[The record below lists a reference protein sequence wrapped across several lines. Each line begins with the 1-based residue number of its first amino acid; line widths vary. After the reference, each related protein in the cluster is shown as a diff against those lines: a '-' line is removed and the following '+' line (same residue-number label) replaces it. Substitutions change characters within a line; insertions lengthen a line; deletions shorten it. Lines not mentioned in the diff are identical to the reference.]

1 MRAEDEWM
9 GKPGLCAT
17 VRVLRM
23 AFFRKVITRHDT
35 GLGEAYMD
43 GDFLVSHQHAGS
55 PQKCSIRQWL
65 HGGCGEE

>member
-1 MRAEDEWM
+1 M
-9 GKPGLCAT
+9 GKPGLSAT

-43 GDFLVSHQHAGS
+43 GDFVVRSALPERTTFAIFE
-55 PQKCSIRQWL
+55 PEI
-65 HGGCGEE
+65 

>member
-43 GDFLVSHQHAGS
+43 GDFLVRLL
-55 PQKCSIRQWL
+55 CSDQSSL
-65 HGGCGEE
+65 LEHVFNLSNT

>member
-1 MRAEDEWM
+1 M
-9 GKPGLCAT
+9 GKPGLSAT

-43 GDFLVSHQHAGS
+43 GDFVVHSALPKRTTFAIFEPEFS
-55 PQKCSIRQWL
+55 PWL
-65 HGGCGEE
+65 HH